1 MRRFNNPGLI
11 QFYEVVNILRKL
23 LVRLVRILV
32 VNMHRKLVVSLTGFS
47 NITIILTKNSNNFE
61 QFINN

>member
-47 NITIILTKNSNNFE
+47 SYTNNYT
-61 QFINN
+61 QA

>member
-47 NITIILTKNSNNFE
+47 NLVKEILNKIIV
-61 QFINN
+61 